1 MSESRIS
8 DLNYVLENIN
18 LEHLTKYIKGESDNQ
33 AMSIWNRIILHK
45 KSKFLGDFFIKN
57 LSDIFVN

>member
-18 LEHLTKYIKGESDNQ
+18 LEHLTKYIKVESDNQ
-33 AMSIWNRIILHK
+33 AMPIWNRIILHK
-45 KSKFLGDFFIKN
+45 KSKFLSDFFIKN